1 MHKLVLAFAAAVIL
15 FSACSSS
22 TPDAPQPATTTA
34 PSHLAP
40 DPNDNDGVV
49 SVGEFT
55 LFSGMMTQQGNG
67 VYTVAPWT
75 IGAWQAVAD
84 SFCQNTVT
92 AQDVVDRVTYFS
104 DALDIPADALAP
116 GVGIIMATTCR
127 GHLDEIL
134 AAAA

>member
-1 MHKLVLAFAAAVIL
+1 MHKIILIAAVIL
-15 FSACSSS
+15 ISACSS
-22 TPDAPQPATTTA
+22 TAPQPQPQPATTPA

-49 SVGEFT
+49 SEGEFT
-55 LFSGMMTQQGNG
+55 LFSGLMTQQGNG

-75 IGAWQAVAD
+75 IGAWQALAD

-92 AQDVVDRVTYFS
+92 AQDVFDRVTYFS
-104 DALDIPADALAP
+104 GALDIPADVLAP
-116 GVGIIMATTCR
+116 GVGIIMATTCQ